1 MDWMAE
7 GRRRAQTRLQSL
19 ADSAPSLSV
28 PIHDSADYA
37 RGWKFL
43 GEFYS
48 CIPDAAYPWNPPIV
62 HAIREF
68 CPDVMPLSIRTVWQ
82 SSRLDGE
89 PHTMVLVRHGIA
101 RYIRDPIAPIHIFD
115 CAMPSTPIPGG
126 VRLRKPNYIEL
137 NWYDHDVRPWG
148 YDLPGAYLPF
158 DWELYSSLRTAY
170 VDNLAPKELT
180 DKLVAPAAARKKEA
194 AQQAADHSAYVD
206 RDIQAYASKKMET
219 LSETE
224 QEEAVMNSLPPPE
237 PRPQI
242 LVP

>member
-1 MDWMAE
+1 MDWIAE
-7 GRRRAQTRLQSL
+7 GRRRAQTRLQSI

-48 CIPDAAYPWNPPIV
+48 CIPDCAYPWNPSIV

-68 CPDVMPLSIRTVWQ
+68 CPDVMPISIRTAWQ

-89 PHTMVLVRHGIA
+89 PRTMVLVRHGIA
-101 RYIRDPIAPIHIFD
+101 RYVRDPICPVHHFD
-115 CAMPSTPIPGG
+115 CAMPSTPVPGG

-137 NWYDHDVRPWG
+137 NWYDREVRPYG

-158 DWELYSSLRTAY
+158 DWELYTSLRTAY
-170 VDNLAPKELT
+170 VDNLNPEELVE
-180 DKLVAPAAARKKEA
+180 KLIAPAERKKSVAA
-194 AQQAADHSAYVD
+194 AQSADEHAYVD
-206 RDIQAYASKKMET
+206 RDIQSYISKKLET
-219 LSETE
+219 LSDSE
-224 QEEAVMNSLPPPE
+224 QKEVVMNSPPP
-237 PRPQI
+237 QI
-242 LVP
+242 PVP